1 MTTRLDPTSVEQP
14 EEPAAIPVRPT
25 KSAAAKRAAATAEET
40 QSVAGPPHDPA
51 LDKLRV
57 SIARVIQQYF
67 APLFIVTL
75 GCVLFLFVVITFG
88 LFQASAI
95 NVMAL
100 AASVQVA
107 FGMIIGFVCVYIG
120 LMMTWFGIDAA
131 YTLKGS
137 FSAAESVKTEGALKS
152 ASPGLIFALGGMLL
166 IAVSLYKP
174 IVFEEK
180 GGLPVHIGQ
189 MPAAGEPSS
198 NSEGIVPNT
207 PPPRPGS
214 SE

>member
-1 MTTRLDPTSVEQP
+1 MTKHR
-14 EEPAAIPVRPT
+14 EPAQVDPPDELDS
-25 KSAAAKRAAATAEET
+25 SAPRAGNAR
-40 QSVAGPPHDPA
+40 PPHDPA
-51 LDKLRV
+51 LDELRV
-57 SIARVIQQYF
+57 SIAQVIQRYF
-67 APLFIVTL
+67 APLFLVTL
-75 GCVLFLFVVITFG
+75 GCVLFLFVVISFG

-131 YTLKGS
+131 YPLKGCFGAGDAIKS
-137 FSAAESVKTEGALKS
+137 EGALKS
-152 ASPGLIFALGGMLL
+152 ASPGLLFALGGMLL

-180 GGLPVHIGQ
+180 GGLPVRVGRF
-189 MPAAGEPSS
+189 PPGDEEASG
-198 NSEGIVPNT
+198 NDTIVPDP
-207 PPPRPGS
+207 PPPRPKT